1 MPYREFSDKLSTKNP
16 NSSHVLTLEIDIK
29 YCRPTVS
36 QPPLRLPHNR
46 EIEQLPMVIVSFLL
60 HFQHVKRQIILIY
73 YTRIQI
79 NATSVSLGV
88 HQLEKKR
95 KKLPH

>member
-1 MPYREFSDKLSTKNP
+1 MNTQPLMDILALIF
-16 NSSHVLTLEIDIK
+16 HLTLEIDIK

-73 YTRIQI
+73 YTCIQI